1 MKLRLNQPTPSRSD
15 IVTKSSPNSPLSSVG
30 SASSNTMKW
39 DASEMLSFSFF
50 ENESAELLNLTKK
63 LGANIMLDFSQDTP
77 TTNNN
82 ITRASQYLE
91 SSLVDIPEAP
101 PQKMHEDIEASYAK
115 ELTDLQQNYQ
125 KIKDASRKALDELTR
140 AKEEFTKEVALRQQ
154 HEYTISQLKHQLTIF
169 AQSKKS
175 TRSELA
181 VITKE
186 EVERVAKLRAD
197 LDKTCDELKSYRDV
211 LLAEIN
217 SLVAKAAAVGSE

>member
-30 SASSNTMKW
+30 STSSNTMKW

-63 LGANIMLDFSQDTP
+63 LGANITLDFSQDTP
-77 TTNNN
+77 TTNN

-101 PQKMHEDIEASYAK
+101 LQKIHEDIEASYAK
-115 ELTDLQQNYQ
+115 KLADLQQNYQ
-125 KIKDASRKALDELTR
+125 KIKDASRMALDELTR

-154 HEYTISQLKHQLTIF
+154 HEYTISQLRHQLTIF

>member
-15 IVTKSSPNSPLSSVG
+15 NVTKSSPNSPLSSVD
-30 SASSNTMKW
+30 STSSNTMKW

-63 LGANIMLDFSQDTP
+63 LGANITLDFSQDTP
-77 TTNNN
+77 TTNN

-101 PQKMHEDIEASYAK
+101 LQKIHEDIEASYAK
-115 ELTDLQQNYQ
+115 KLADLQQNYQ
-125 KIKDASRKALDELTR
+125 KIKDASRMALDELTR

-154 HEYTISQLKHQLTIF
+154 HEYTISQLRHQLTIF